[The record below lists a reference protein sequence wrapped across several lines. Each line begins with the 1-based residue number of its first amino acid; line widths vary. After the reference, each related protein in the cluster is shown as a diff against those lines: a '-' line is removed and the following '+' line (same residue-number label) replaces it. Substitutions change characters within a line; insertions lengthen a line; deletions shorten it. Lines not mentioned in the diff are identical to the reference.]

1 MVLAKVM
8 LDVVKVTGLLV
19 KVIAM
24 MIVMLTVLTVMTMV
38 IVISCAKSNGRDNGD
53 VGTICS
59 EVCDYVDKRDS
70 ESINNSNH
78 DDYNVC
84 GSRAV
89 ASDPLVV
96 KREIERIQVDDI
108 SIKM

>member
-38 IVISCAKSNGRDNGD
+38 IVISSAKSNGRDNGD

-59 EVCDYVDKRDS
+59 EV
-70 ESINNSNH
+70 
-78 DDYNVC
+78 
-84 GSRAV
+84 
-89 ASDPLVV
+89 
-96 KREIERIQVDDI
+96 
-108 SIKM
+108 